1 VSKLFTTGS
10 NCLIQWT
17 IKLAWRRVS
26 LSNVHQ
32 DWLGEAPVYPSV
44 HFFTRQAARENLA
57 AKQALTEAARLR
69 HLALAENYQKRAEQ
83 LAAVGR

>member
-1 VSKLFTTGS
+1 M
-10 NCLIQWT
+10 
-17 IKLAWRRVS
+17 
-26 LSNVHQ
+26 
-32 DWLGEAPVYPSV
+32 YPSV

-83 LAAVGR
+83 MAAVGR